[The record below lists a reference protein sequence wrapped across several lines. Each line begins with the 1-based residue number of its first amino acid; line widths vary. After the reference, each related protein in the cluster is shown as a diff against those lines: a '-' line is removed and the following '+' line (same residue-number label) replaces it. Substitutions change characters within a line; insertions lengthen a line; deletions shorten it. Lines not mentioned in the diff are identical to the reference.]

1 MVGMKADSLKCS
13 ALAHCMEKNIPLSSS
28 HLKLPDKRFLN
39 KAVALLKKTVF
50 SIIGALLY
58 LNTNSGDKVQ

>member
-1 MVGMKADSLKCS
+1 MVGMKADFLCS
-13 ALAHCMEKNIPLSSS
+13 ALAQCMVKNIALSSS
-28 HLKLPDKRFLN
+28 RLKLPDKRFLN

-50 SIIGALLY
+50 SIIGALVC